1 MRVGQ
6 GDRRGSAASGGGR
19 LAGHG
24 CGLGTAA
31 GWDPEVGDRK
41 GGERQAE
48 GKGTMDENENTVV
61 CRMNLVGCQQHK
73 LGARGSTPR
82 GIINVKTGCS
92 NRKNDECRMY
102 DRKKNELVD
111 CWIRQLAW

>member
-1 MRVGQ
+1 MEIGGRT
-6 GDRRGSAASGGGR
+6 AKGGGR

-24 CGLGTAA
+24 RGSDRTA
-31 GWDPEVGDRK
+31 GWDPEAGGWK
-41 GGERQAE
+41 GGNRQTR
-48 GKGTMDENENTVV
+48 GKGTDGNDKTVV
-61 CRMNLVGCQQHK
+61 NRVNLVGCQQHK

-82 GIINVKTGCS
+82 GITNIKAKFC

-102 DRKKNELVD
+102 NRKKNELVD